1 MHLQKQVDSCIQDYI
16 LKAEI
21 RKKKTIQDKCV
32 YPYEEEDERERLY
45 GDKNPLKA
53 KLRQLNKEATKLFLK
68 QRIDTMF
75 FDKFADLEVKR
86 EREERF

>member
-1 MHLQKQVDSCIQDYI
+1 M
-16 LKAEI
+16 
-21 RKKKTIQDKCV
+21 
-32 YPYEEEDERERLY
+32 ERERLY

-53 KLRQLNKEATKLFLK
+53 KLRELNKEATKLFLK